1 MSRER
6 TRSRKPAALAL
17 SAALV
22 AATTTAWLA
31 VRESAEERRVAVAAL
46 DVQLATT
53 HLTSSDSIA
62 DDHPHDLAHLSNEI
76 ATVDAK
82 LDVAL
87 HSLDGREQALAR
99 ADAEELLTTARQVVA
114 GALPETELGSESHSQ
129 LQNLL
134 ATASGRAQEHSD
146 HAMSIAGVAGATAMI
161 CCMALIWL
169 FASGRRHATF
179 RDRMVEAQQD
189 HQRQIL
195 ALLDNTPDA
204 VLAVAA
210 DGSVVYSSAAAKKLI
225 GDREQAV
232 VADLYALVDGDQA
245 QAFARHVDQAIN
257 PGQHQTFSINAV
269 DGTLA
274 DFQLRV
280 SVLEDP
286 TRPLR
291 VVTLRDVTSELRYK
305 SELRRQARV
314 DVLTGLPNRRMLEPA
329 ISRAQRVAIESA
341 AEGHEACPHTLAMID
356 LDGFKEIND
365 TLGHSVGDKVLT
377 IAARRL
383 ASAVGESGFVL
394 RLGGDEFAVVVP
406 KVCDI
411 GALEAFAQ
419 RVISAIAE
427 PIAIAHRHETV
438 RTSIGFATSTELLA
452 PEELLRRAD
461 LALYEAKRSGG
472 GTWRLFDDT
481 MARRAEET
489 TAMSR
494 ALRDADHA
502 NEFRLVYQPVVRA
515 DTTEVEFYEALLR
528 WNSPDLGEV
537 GPDRFIPVA
546 ETTGDIVAIGWWV
559 IEEACRQVRSW
570 RDVGMDPD
578 LTVSVNV
585 SPVQLEEPD
594 FSDRVLELV
603 SAWGVE
609 PSSLIIEVTES
620 GLVGQSGPPLDHL
633 RRLREAGCRVAI
645 DDFGSGYSNLG
656 QMLGLPLDIIKV
668 DRLLIDQLT
677 SMRVQMGG
685 DPAQPCTIMEAVV
698 QIASALQAPVVAEGV
713 EDAVQRHSLYE
724 SGVTLLQG
732 FAFSRPVPPD
742 EIVAMAGCPTA
753 ESYV

>member
-232 VADLYALVDGDQA
+232 VADLYARWSMVTK
-245 QAFARHVDQAIN
+245 
-257 PGQHQTFSINAV
+257 P
-269 DGTLA
+269 
-274 DFQLRV
+274 
-280 SVLEDP
+280 
-286 TRPLR
+286 RPLR
-291 VVTLRDVTSELRYK
+291 D
-305 SELRRQARV
+305 
-314 DVLTGLPNRRMLEPA
+314 
-329 ISRAQRVAIESA
+329 
-341 AEGHEACPHTLAMID
+341 
-356 LDGFKEIND
+356 
-365 TLGHSVGDKVLT
+365 
-377 IAARRL
+377 
-383 ASAVGESGFVL
+383 
-394 RLGGDEFAVVVP
+394 
-406 KVCDI
+406 
-411 GALEAFAQ
+411 
-419 RVISAIAE
+419 
-427 PIAIAHRHETV
+427 
-438 RTSIGFATSTELLA
+438 TSIRPST
-452 PEELLRRAD
+452 P
-461 LALYEAKRSGG
+461 
-472 GTWRLFDDT
+472 
-481 MARRAEET
+481 
-489 TAMSR
+489 
-494 ALRDADHA
+494 A
-502 NEFRLVYQPVVRA
+502 N
-515 DTTEVEFYEALLR
+515 T
-528 WNSPDLGEV
+528 
-537 GPDRFIPVA
+537 
-546 ETTGDIVAIGWWV
+546 
-559 IEEACRQVRSW
+559 
-570 RDVGMDPD
+570 
-578 LTVSVNV
+578 
-585 SPVQLEEPD
+585 
-594 FSDRVLELV
+594 
-603 SAWGVE
+603 
-609 PSSLIIEVTES
+609 
-620 GLVGQSGPPLDHL
+620 
-633 RRLREAGCRVAI
+633 
-645 DDFGSGYSNLG
+645 
-656 QMLGLPLDIIKV
+656 
-668 DRLLIDQLT
+668 
-677 SMRVQMGG
+677 
-685 DPAQPCTIMEAVV
+685 
-698 QIASALQAPVVAEGV
+698 
-713 EDAVQRHSLYE
+713 RHSL
-724 SGVTLLQG
+724 STRST
-732 FAFSRPVPPD
+732 ARSPTFS
-742 EIVAMAGCPTA
+742 
-753 ESYV
+753 